1 MSRALK
7 DIVTAYKNMD
17 IENISVVK
25 EDTSSK
31 GLVKKRPTM
40 RGINYTNP
48 AVRVGQQMCVIRNYR
63 KGIEDA

>member
-40 RGINYTNP
+40 NSIDYKNP
-48 AVRVGQQMCVIRNYR
+48 AVRVGQQMRVIRNYR